1 LLQPPA
7 CGLSPALGHNQTI
20 CGQFLHDSISLL
32 AIQIGEGPNLRI
44 SQRSILE
51 QGEDANLD
59 GLAV

>member
-1 LLQPPA
+1 
-7 CGLSPALGHNQTI
+7 LSPALGHNQTI